1 MKPQD
6 SILVL
11 LHAYYLDDT
20 RVKRHCELLA
30 QSGKK
35 VTVLCLNKGKETS
48 KETVNGVII
57 DRAPIARSKLK
68 SKLFYLIEYFLFFI
82 FCFFKSTKSCF
93 GDKPSLIIVNNMPNA
108 LVFTAIIPKILG
120 IPILLDVHDLM
131 PELVDIIFA
140 EKGSFLKKILV
151 VEEKISFFFA
161 SYLMTVSLPVKKLL
175 EKRSKYDFFI
185 VHNSPY
191 HLPLLDNEKN
201 KDKNNELNV
210 VFHGN
215 IHERYGLQRVLE
227 PLSIVRNNVAN
238 VRLDIHGKGP
248 YIDDLTKL
256 IKPLEFVHFHGGFSP
271 EDVPT
276 ILADASLG
284 IVMNYP
290 NHSNDFALPVKMLE
304 YIANKVPVICPRLPV
319 LLEYFSSES
328 VFYFNDDDDLAE
340 ILLFALSEP
349 KLRKKKAASAFK
361 EYQKISWDNEK
372 NQYIEYIERIIK

>member
-35 VTVLCLNKGKETS
+35 VTVLCLNKGKERS
-48 KETVNGVII
+48 KETVNSVII
-57 DRAPIARSKLK
+57 NRAPIARSKLK
-68 SKLFYLIEYFLFFI
+68 SKLFYLIEYFLFFV

-108 LVFTAIIPKILG
+108 LVFTAIVPKIFG

-131 PELVDIIFA
+131 PELVDIIFKK
-140 EKGSFLKKILV
+140 KGSLLKKVLV
-151 VEEKISFFFA
+151 IEERMSFVFA

-191 HLPLLDNEKN
+191 HLPVLN
-201 KDKNNELNV
+201 KEVNNDLKV

-227 PLSIVRNNVAN
+227 PLNIVRNTVAN

-248 YIDDLTKL
+248 YVDDLTIL
-256 IKPLEFVHFHGGFSP
+256 IKPLDFVHFHGCFSP
-271 EDVPT
+271 EDVPA
-276 ILADASLG
+276 ILANASLG

-340 ILLFALSEP
+340 VLLFALSEP
-349 KLRKKKAASAFK
+349 KLREKKAASAFE
-361 EYQKISWDNEK
+361 EYQEISWDNEK
-372 NQYIEYIERIIK
+372 NRYIEYIDKILK

>member
-1 MKPQD
+1 LKPQD

-30 QSGKK
+30 KTGKK
-35 VTVLCLNKGKETS
+35 VTVICLNKGEEASNEK
-48 KETVNGVII
+48 VNDVII
-57 DRAPIARSKLK
+57 NRAPIARSKLK
-68 SKLFYLIEYFLFFI
+68 NKLFYLIEYFLFFV
-82 FCFFKSTKSCF
+82 FCFFKSTQSCF
-93 GDKPSLIIVNNMPNA
+93 GNKPSLVIVNNMPNA

-120 IPILLDVHDLM
+120 VPILLDVHDLM
-131 PELVDIIFA
+131 PELVDIIFKK
-140 EKGSFLKKILV
+140 KGSVLKKILV
-151 VEEKISFFFA
+151 IEEKISFLFA
-161 SYLMTVSLPVKKLL
+161 SHLMTVSLPVKKLL
-175 EKRSKYDFFI
+175 EKRSKNDFFI

-191 HLPLLDNEKN
+191 HLPVLN
-201 KDKNNELNV
+201 KEKNNELKV

-227 PLSIVRNNVAN
+227 PLNVVRNTIDNVI
-238 VRLDIHGKGP
+238 LDIHGKGP
-248 YIDDLTKL
+248 YVDDLKKL
-256 IKPLEFVHFHGGFSP
+256 IEPLEFVNFYGGFLP
-271 EDVPT
+271 EEVPT
-276 ILADASLG
+276 ILAEASLG
-284 IVMNYP
+284 IVMNFP

-328 VFYFNDDDDLAE
+328 VFYFNDDNDLAE
-340 ILLFALSEP
+340 VLLLALSKSE
-349 KLRKKKAASAFK
+349 LREKKAESAYK